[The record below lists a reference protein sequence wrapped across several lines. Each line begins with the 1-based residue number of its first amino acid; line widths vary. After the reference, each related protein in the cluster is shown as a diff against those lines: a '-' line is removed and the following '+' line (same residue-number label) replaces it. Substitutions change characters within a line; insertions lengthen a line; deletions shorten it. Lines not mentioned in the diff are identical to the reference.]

1 MSEPLKRANPVPE
14 GHTPKEVPEI
24 IAMAQQ
30 ESQQLRGPAENVLRG
45 VPRLGYGDPSPMCYI
60 GSVMRLMDY
69 IGDPVGQSELFAL
82 SGAGLCF
89 PWAYQSGCDEISVIP
104 EIPRRT
110 FTALGY
116 ESEYFYEPD
125 ISGARQYSKEFYI
138 EKIKN
143 AIDSG
148 RPVLGFGFTAAAFTC
163 LITGYAD
170 HGERL
175 YLRAYWSP
183 ENKPEGYDDD
193 ETYYCVGD
201 WYGKCHGVV
210 TVGRKI
216 GERLA
221 GEKAYTHIREMAAV
235 FSTVTSVP
243 AEGPTIHTGPAAFDA
258 MIAWL
263 LDDSHWQDKNM
274 PDQGVFLNPCG
285 ILLLMYYRNSLH
297 EYLTK
302 LAKDCP
308 GLVNPSVLSAVE
320 RMRPLVPGKQKRD
333 YYLHQAVYRKLRKF
347 SSMRKRALRE
357 KVAACVAQLKELD
370 REIYGGLLG
379 I

>member
-1 MSEPLKRANPVPE
+1 
-14 GHTPKEVPEI
+14 VPEI
-24 IAMAQQ
+24 IAMARQ
-30 ESQQLRGPAENVLRG
+30 ESQQIRGPAENVLRG
-45 VPRLGYGDPSPMCYI
+45 VPRMGYGNPSPVCYI

-69 IGDPVGQSELFAL
+69 IGDPVDQSELFAL

-125 ISGARQYSKEFYI
+125 ISGTRKYTKEFYI
-138 EKIKN
+138 EKIKTS
-143 AIDSG
+143 IDNG
-148 RPVLGFGFTAAAFTC
+148 RPVLGFGLTKDAFAC
-163 LITGYAD
+163 LVTGYYD
-170 HGERL
+170 HGNGL

-183 ENKPEGYDDD
+183 EGTPEGYDT
-193 ETYYCVGD
+193 EKYYSTED
-201 WYGKCHGVV
+201 WYGKCHGIV
-210 TVGRKI
+210 TIGQKT

-221 GEKAYTHIREMAAV
+221 GEKAYAHIREMAAV
-235 FSTVTSVP
+235 FSTVSSVS
-243 AEGPTIHTGPAAFDA
+243 AQGQAIHTGPAAFDA

-274 PDQGVFLNPCG
+274 PEQGVYLNPCG
-285 ILLLMYYRNSLH
+285 ILLLMYYRNSLY
-297 EYLTK
+297 EYLAK
-302 LAKDCP
+302 LAEDFP
-308 GLVNPSVLSAVE
+308 GLVNPAILSAIE

-357 KVAACVAQLKELD
+357 KVAACVGQLKELD
-370 REIYGGLLG
+370 AEIFGYLLKSAQ
-379 I
+379 